1 MDHNGKLV
9 EIQIRTRQMHEIAEK
24 GVAAHW
30 KYKENVDTS
39 GTDLEDWVNLIR
51 DIFENASKDEASDE
65 IIQSFKLNLY
75 QDEIYVFTPKGEF
88 ENTPY

>member
-1 MDHNGKLV
+1 
-9 EIQIRTRQMHEIAEK
+9 MHEIAEK

-30 KYKENVDTS
+30 KYKENVNTS

-65 IIQSFKLNLY
+65 ILQSFKLNLY
-75 QDEIYVFTPKGEF
+75 QDEI
-88 ENTPY
+88 